1 MWYNNNRKRARDT
14 DPLIIRKEDKKMM
27 EFVFE
32 DGYVCYVK
40 GFSANELKWEIRKH
54 GKVVSKKKLF

>member
-1 MWYNNNRKRARDT
+1 
-14 DPLIIRKEDKKMM
+14 M

-40 GFSANELKWEIRKH
+40 GFSANELEWESLKH
-54 GKVVSKKKLF
+54 GKLISKKKLF

>member
-1 MWYNNNRKRARDT
+1 
-14 DPLIIRKEDKKMM
+14 MM

-54 GKVVSKKKLF
+54 GKLTSKKKLF

>member
-1 MWYNNNRKRARDT
+1 
-14 DPLIIRKEDKKMM
+14 MM

-40 GFSANELKWEIRKH
+40 GFSSNELKWEIHKH
-54 GKVVSKKKLF
+54 GKVISKKKI

>member
-1 MWYNNNRKRARDT
+1 
-14 DPLIIRKEDKKMM
+14 MM

-40 GFSANELKWEIRKH
+40 GFSTNELKWEIRKH
-54 GKVVSKKKLF
+54 GKVKSKKKLF